1 MALDAASVGTNAAFI
16 ARLTATASG
25 GIPVTTPSAA
35 AQFARTVPGSSSS
48 VLLNA
53 SADSQFVRVANAGNS
68 TMRTMTRYLPYV
80 AVAIDVVSGVHSN
93 VSNNTPERILPDA
106 IVDVAVTGASVYV
119 GGKAAAG
126 ATAVAAALMG
136 AKKGATAGTFVTP
149 IAGTIIGAVVGAGIG
164 VALYY
169 FTDFRAP
176 GGYTMRE
183 NAQNALNE
191 QLFGND

>member
-80 AVAIDVVSGVHSN
+80 AVAIDVMSGVHSN
-93 VSNNTPERILPDA
+93 VSNNTPERILPDMA
-106 IVDVAVTGASVYV
+106 VDIAVTGASVYV
-119 GGKAAAG
+119 GGKAGAAAAAWASAKMGAAAG
-126 ATAVAAALMG
+126 SVVPV
-136 AKKGATAGTFVTP
+136 K
-149 IAGTIIGAVVGAGIG
+149 GTIIGAIAGLGVGL
-164 VALYY
+164 ALYY
-169 FTDFRAP
+169 FTDMREF
-176 GGYTMRE
+176 GGYTVRE
-183 NAQNALNE
+183 QMQNELNS
-191 QLFGND
+191 LVGND